1 MNSGARSY
9 TCSMCRIDVDMFHE
23 HQSLLENLSTL
34 TSECDSEGWK
44 EKMPAEEFHQ
54 VKSLTA

>member
-1 MNSGARSY
+1 M
-9 TCSMCRIDVDMFHE
+9 DMFHE

-44 EKMPAEEFHQ
+44 EKMPAGEFHQ